1 MQTEMGKV
9 LQVQRL
15 VWEKNPKNSDAFAEA
30 YLTYLGWGWEKAE
43 AFMEMTECDICS
55 HFTVIVFALMLMYV
69 LMGNVI
75 HIL

>member
-15 VWEKNPKNSDAFAEA
+15 VWEKNPKSSDAFAEA
-30 YLTYLGWGWEKAE
+30 YLTYLGWRQEKAE
-43 AFMEMTECDICS
+43 AFVETTEHDMCS
-55 HFTVIVFALMLMYV
+55 HFTFALMLMCV

-75 HIL
+75 HIF